1 MFCSQ
6 PKTWARCHV
15 LTQVLGHVLCCVC
28 MGDEVVGYGGRDRSN
43 ASSSASMELGITRVA
58 LAMSSALRSMDTAS
72 HRRYTKAT
80 ARVSHNMAWQ
90 RGAAAERLASGLRRA
105 QGLLGATM

>member
-1 MFCSQ
+1 
-6 PKTWARCHV
+6 
-15 LTQVLGHVLCCVC
+15 

-90 RGAAAERLASGLRRA
+90 QELQLKGSHPGCDERRDFWGPLCERTQSQRNKSSL
-105 QGLLGATM
+105 TET